1 MFWQYAGVAEDGE
14 PAEVPACAGPGQSRH
29 AVSDEVAAGADARV
43 EEPVV
48 DELGPAEEVVSPVEP
63 EREVGDD
70 RAGAVD
76 LLQLRPMG
84 WEAFSN
90 LAESCL
96 PPS

>member
-14 PAEVPACAGPGQSRH
+14 PAEVPARPGPGQSRD
-29 AVSDEVAAGADARV
+29 AVSDEVAAGEDAHV

-48 DELGPAEEVVSPVEP
+48 DEPGPAEEVVSPVEP

-90 LAESCL
+90 LAECC
-96 PPS
+96 PPPT